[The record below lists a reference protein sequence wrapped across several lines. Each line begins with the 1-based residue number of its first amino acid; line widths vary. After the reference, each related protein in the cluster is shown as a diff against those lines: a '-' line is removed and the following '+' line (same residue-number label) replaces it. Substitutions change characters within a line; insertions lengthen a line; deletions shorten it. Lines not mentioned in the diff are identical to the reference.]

1 MTIDRRLVA
10 GAMGLAILLAACG
23 GTAASPGA
31 TGGASSPEPAAPAT
45 SEPTAAPTEA
55 ATDEATEEPTD
66 QGGIGLPGGLNDLA
80 SVLPEAANGVTFERA
95 GFNGDQLGLYGAA
108 LGGLDDSDLDPILR
122 EHGKTIA
129 DVNFAIASATG
140 GEVPTSIYALQ
151 IEGVEAADWMG
162 AANLDTSSVSPT
174 TVGGKTVFAQGGGG
188 FNIWVYPTG
197 DTVFVVLLGD
207 EATAEAILSQ
217 LP

>member
-10 GAMGLAILLAACG
+10 GAMGLAIVLAACG
-23 GTAASPGA
+23 GTASPVT

-45 SEPTAAPTEA
+45 TAPTAEPGEA
-55 ATDEATEEPTD
+55 ATDEATEEPTE

-80 SVLPEAANGVTFERA
+80 NVLPAEANGVTFERA

-108 LGGLDDSDLDPILR
+108 LGGLNDSDLDPILR

-140 GEVPTSIYALQ
+140 GEVPTSVYALQ

-162 AANLDTSSVSPT
+162 AANLDTSTVSPT
-174 TVGGKTVFAQGGGG
+174 SVGGKTVYAQGGGG

-207 EATAEAILSQ
+207 EATAEAIFSQ